1 MNNQRRARL
10 AEAAALISQALEILT
25 ELEAEEREAFEAL
38 PEGLAASDRGQ
49 KLEENADSLNDAI
62 CEIENAICLIAD
74 L

>member
-10 AEAAALISQALEILT
+10 AEATALITEALNILT
-25 ELEAEEREAFEAL
+25 EVEAEEREAFEAL

-49 KLEENADSLNDAI
+49 KLEENANDLSEAI
-62 CEIENAICLIAD
+62 SEIENALCLTVG